1 MLNGCVQ
8 FDDVEVK
15 PSKSINSNFAV
26 FCVLSPINDSNFVS
40 INYLNKIGD
49 IVNNKSINSE
59 IEKVVITNLRN
70 GKLATLQI
78 KKQSFGVFYTTK
90 NVLPIVENNTY
101 RLEVKLKN
109 GKIISS
115 TTTIPSNNSLN
126 IVFFPAVPYFDLSFQ
141 NYVYTLTGSW
151 NSKSDSLSFRAYVK
165 DNSSV
170 NKNNTYL
177 IGGSDLSKI
186 GSIYNFKFQGYFNYK
201 YVNATTSGFVDSD
214 LDIYVLTLDPNFKK
228 FSDSFDIYLN
238 IDDYILNGFGFAS
251 LSGFKGIIPKFSN
264 IENGFGVFG
273 SCNFS
278 DKYNVKIK
286 YPK

>member
-101 RLEVKLKN
+101 RLEVKLKY
-109 GKIISS
+109 GKIIYS
-115 TTTIPSNNSLN
+115 TNANWQSRRHDFSCHSC
-126 IVFFPAVPYFDLSFQ
+126 FKRSRFD
-141 NYVYTLTGSW
+141 
-151 NSKSDSLSFRAYVK
+151 
-165 DNSSV
+165 
-170 NKNNTYL
+170 
-177 IGGSDLSKI
+177 
-186 GSIYNFKFQGYFNYK
+186 
-201 YVNATTSGFVDSD
+201 
-214 LDIYVLTLDPNFKK
+214 
-228 FSDSFDIYLN
+228 
-238 IDDYILNGFGFAS
+238 
-251 LSGFKGIIPKFSN
+251 
-264 IENGFGVFG
+264 
-273 SCNFS
+273 SCRRHANQRKTNETF
-278 DKYNVKIK
+278 
-286 YPK
+286 